1 MTATIADEIAAGRT
15 YPHRDALARA
25 AHGSA
30 VTLLRE
36 LRSFWIAA
44 AAGYLTLVEAGCTD
58 AAHDV
63 AQALANADHY
73 APAA

>member
-1 MTATIADEIAAGRT
+1 MTATIADELAAGRT

-25 AHGSA
+25 THGSA
-30 VTLLRE
+30 VRLLRE
-36 LRSFWIAA
+36 IRSFWIAA
-44 AAGYLTLVEAGCTD
+44 AAGYLTLVEAGCSD

-63 AQALANADHY
+63 AQALANADRY